1 MRPEVLFLDVNETLL
16 NLDELKKSIAQSL
29 DGRADLVPLW
39 FSTLLHHSL
48 VSTAGDRYED
58 FGAIGVAA
66 LMMVAR
72 NNGITLTEDNARQAV
87 SKIRTLPAYPDV
99 EPALIRLKAAGFRIY
114 TLTNSS
120 NSGVQAQMQFAG
132 LTPHLEGLFSVE
144 DVGIYKPHTHT
155 YRWAARKANAE
166 LNKCML
172 VAAHGWDVAGAMWAG
187 MQAAFIARPGQT
199 LYPLAPAPTLNVSHF
214 GELADLLIDSNNK
227 PQEAI
232 G

>member
-1 MRPEVLFLDVNETLL
+1 M
-16 NLDELKKSIAQSL
+16 
-29 DGRADLVPLW
+29 
-39 FSTLLHHSL
+39 
-48 VSTAGDRYED
+48 STAGDRYED

-66 LMMVAR
+66 LMMVVQYHGISLGEDDAR
-72 NNGITLTEDNARQAV
+72 KAV

-120 NSGVQAQMQFAG
+120 NSGVQAQMQYAG

-166 LNKCML
+166 LNNCML
-172 VAAHGWDVAGAMWAG
+172 VAAHGWDVAGALWAG
-187 MQAAFIARPGQT
+187 MQAAFIARPGQA
-199 LYPLAPAPTLNVSHF
+199 LYPLAPQPTLNVANF
-214 GELADLLIDSNNK
+214 GELADALISM
-227 PQEAI
+227 
-232 G
+232 